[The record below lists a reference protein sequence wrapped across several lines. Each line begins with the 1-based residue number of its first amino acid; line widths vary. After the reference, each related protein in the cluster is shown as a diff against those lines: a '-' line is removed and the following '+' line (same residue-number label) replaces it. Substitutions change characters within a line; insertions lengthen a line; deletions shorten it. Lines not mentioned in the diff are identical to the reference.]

1 MEWILSNRELE
12 ELIRN
17 TLLEYSNKSI
27 IFIDKEKLLG
37 KIKRK
42 IELIEQ
48 I

>member
-1 MEWILSNRELE
+1 MSNRELE
-12 ELIRN
+12 ELIRK

-27 IFIDKEKLLG
+27 IFIDEEKLLEN
-37 KIKRK
+37 IKRK